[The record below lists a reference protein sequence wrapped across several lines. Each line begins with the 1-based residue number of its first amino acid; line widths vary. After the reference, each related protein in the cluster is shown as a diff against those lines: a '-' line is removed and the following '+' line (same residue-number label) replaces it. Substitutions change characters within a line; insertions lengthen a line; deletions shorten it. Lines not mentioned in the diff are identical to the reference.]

1 MGVYDCL
8 CVDAVILLLIPYS
21 VAGLGQLMNHSIKHA
36 NLKPRKEVDANGLP
50 RIVFMA
56 TRDITAQEELL
67 FDYGDRD
74 HHAEFPWLST

>member
-1 MGVYDCL
+1 
-8 CVDAVILLLIPYS
+8 VDAT
-21 VAGLGQLMNHSIKHA
+21 
-36 NLKPRKEVDANGLP
+36 GLP

-56 TRDITAQEELL
+56 TRDIAAQEELL